1 MPARVA
7 SPPRGT
13 ARAGRMARFVV
24 GAGQLPAMIPLGAAA
39 IVCEQE
45 MAIR

>member
-7 SPPRGT
+7 SQLQCT